1 MFIYNHILLL
11 EELIIAIQSYFK
23 AHRFIKKNRLWKW
36 ILIPGIIYAILFVLG
51 IYYFWHSVS
60 FIIDY
65 FFSVVGIK
73 AWFAKVNARWLQFIF
88 LFGQLILQLVLM
100 LFYFSCFKY
109 FFLIAGSPLFAY
121 LSEKTDAIL
130 NGRTYSFSLQKL
142 LKDILRGIIISLR
155 NFFWQTVYTIGILLL
170 GIIPVFGWITPLL
183 ALFNECFYF
192 GFAMLDYTNERKGR
206 SASESIDLVNRHKGL
221 AVGNG
226 MVFFGMH
233 LLPVIGWVIAPAY
246 AIIAATISLQTEEA

>member
-1 MFIYNHILLL
+1 ML

-88 LFGQLILQLVLM
+88 LFGQLILQLILM

-130 NGRTYSFSLQKL
+130 NGRIYSFSLKKL